1 MRRSN
6 KNNRRYINPTSI
18 AVVVA
23 TAVGL
28 VLLGLVAIY
37 NAELRSVSQDT
48 STKLVEIPRMGLRQ
62 VAHRLKQEGMIRN
75 ALAFRMLAKI
85 NASLGKCP
93 APKAGFYDLSP
104 SMSSEEI
111 LQRICAGKVA
121 RRKVTFPEGFTVR
134 QMAERVEE
142 ELKLPAADFMAGATG
157 ARVKRAVSFP
167 LPKGPLEGYL
177 FPATYSF
184 PVGETP
190 ELLASEMVAAFNDR
204 FAVPYAA
211 EIRKS
216 RFSVHELV
224 TLASLVERE
233 ARVPSE
239 RSLIAGVM
247 VNRLQKKMRLQ
258 VDATVQYALGKH
270 KSRLLYR
277 DLKVDS
283 PYNTYLH
290 AGLPP
295 GPICNPGLDCLKAAL
310 RPAKTPYL
318 FYVARANGTHV
329 FTKTYQEHLG
339 AVKAVR

>member
-6 KNNRRYINPTSI
+6 KNNKRYINPTSI

-28 VLLGLVAIY
+28 VLLGLVAVY
-37 NAELRSVSQDT
+37 NAELRPVSQDT
-48 STKLVEIPRMGLRQ
+48 STKLVEIPRMGLRH
-62 VAHRLKQEGMIRN
+62 VAHRLKKAGVIRS
-75 ALAFRMLAKI
+75 ALAFRMLAKTS
-85 NASLGKCP
+85 ASLGKCP

-134 QMAERVEE
+134 QMAERIEE
-142 ELKLPAADFMAGATG
+142 ELKLSADDFMAAATG

-184 PVGETP
+184 PVGEKS

-204 FAVPYAA
+204 FAAPYSAD
-211 EIRKS
+211 IRKS
-216 RFSVHELV
+216 KFSVHELV

-239 RSLIAGVM
+239 RPLIAGVM

-318 FYVARANGTHV
+318 FYVARANGSHV